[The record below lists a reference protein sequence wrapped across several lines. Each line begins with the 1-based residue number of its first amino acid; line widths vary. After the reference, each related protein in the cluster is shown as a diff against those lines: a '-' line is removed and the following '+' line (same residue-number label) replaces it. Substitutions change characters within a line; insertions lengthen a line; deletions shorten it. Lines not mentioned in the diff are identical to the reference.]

1 MDLFDK
7 LSSQITCVGLPL
19 FAVSLTAV
27 PRANTPVM
35 LMLHWHGFRK
45 NPDRDYRLRGPQ
57 PVSVPGSAL
66 QINEPWH
73 TVAKLDEA
81 MLDAAWRLGAWEL
94 ERDEKRGCDHAG
106 ASDIEVGECR
116 QAFASPPVALDEGWV
131 AEAPDQDEL
140 MRLGAR
146 VGYVRWLFRPVQSGI
161 WGQSTHDDTLGE
173 RGGRSPPC
181 PVAPREMVG
190 PRISQTK
197 YRLGSSTRIV
207 IP

>member
-7 LSSQITCVGLPL
+7 LTSQIACVGLPL

-45 NPDRDYRLRGPQ
+45 NPDREHRLRNPQ

-66 QINEPWH
+66 QINEPWNL
-73 TVAKLDEA
+73 VSALDHA

-94 ERDEKRGCDHAG
+94 ERDEKRACNYIG
-106 ASDIEVGECR
+106 ASDMEATECR
-116 QAFASPPVALDEGWV
+116 QAFASHAVPVDDGWI

-140 MRLGAR
+140 MHLGAR
-146 VGYVRWLFRPVQSGI
+146 VGYLRWLFRPVQGGI
-161 WGQSTHDDTLGE
+161 WGAASHDDTLGDDGSRE
-173 RGGRSPPC
+173 PPC

-190 PRISQTK
+190 TRISRMK
-197 YRLGSSTRIV
+197 YRLGHSTRIV
-207 IP
+207 LP